1 MNILRSH
8 RQEKLHLD
16 TVAELL
22 QKPSLRTLHIGG
34 LHSSPPPLLLVP
46 PNHLRQLVD
55 PLVLD
60 AVAFPRRQKM
70 RPYRRE
76 EWFELKMPSGPLQ
89 VSPTSTAVP
98 QSIPEP
104 QLRDKCES
112 LTNNVM
118 I

>member
-1 MNILRSH
+1 MNILRSR
-8 RQEKLHLD
+8 RQERLHLD

-22 QKPSLRTLHIGG
+22 QKPSPRTPHIDV
-34 LHSSPPPLLLVP
+34 LHSSPPLLLLEP

-55 PLVLD
+55 LLVLD
-60 AVAFPRRQKM
+60 AFAFRRRQKM

-76 EWFELKMPSGPLQ
+76 EWFELKMASGPLQ

-104 QLRDKCES
+104 QLCDKCES

-118 I
+118 S